1 MPLQPPATT
10 RLGTEFALFVRFLSV
25 LVIEV
30 SKEGGGGG
38 GGGGGGDGGSG
49 FWLSSVSNFTTL

>member
-10 RLGTEFALFVRFLSV
+10 RLGTEFALFVRFLNV

-30 SKEGGGGG
+30 SKEVGGGGG
-38 GGGGGGDGGSG
+38 GGGGGSG